1 MLVGNAESTLMNTV
15 GSSLIHCS
23 FTLSW
28 KFGTFVFW
36 LQEKLFFHKVSERIS
51 KPNIF
56 ILHNRW
62 DASVTEPE
70 YVDEVRAVKNVKG
83 LALTFSHSHVRA

>member
-1 MLVGNAESTLMNTV
+1 MYISICVYMCV
-15 GSSLIHCS
+15 
-23 FTLSW
+23 
-28 KFGTFVFW
+28 

-62 DASVTEPE
+62 DASVSEPE
-70 YVDEVRAVKNVKG
+70 YIEEVSV
-83 LALTFSHSHVRA
+83 